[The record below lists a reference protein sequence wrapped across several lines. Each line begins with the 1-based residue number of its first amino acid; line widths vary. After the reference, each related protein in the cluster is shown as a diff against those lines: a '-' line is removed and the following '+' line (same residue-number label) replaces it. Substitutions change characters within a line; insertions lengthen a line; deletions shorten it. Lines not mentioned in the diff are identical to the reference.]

1 MHARWW
7 FMRRLK
13 FQSALWL
20 NHGKLSLPDI
30 PVLEFSAGKQ
40 TCVLNFSCANIYF
53 SQFFSNIASIFGE
66 AEAKQTKK
74 DFNFPEKLRWVH
86 FGKCL
91 LKRGGDLLILSFPTE
106 NSFLICKYHPHR
118 WSPILFQYLIMVCEF
133 SSHFRRSG
141 CGWRCK
147 NSKHARRWW
156 ILARSERHRLEIQL
170 PVEGESHS
178 RLCSGLHVHDDNDSA
193 RGRRYPASVSSLLKR
208 ETQLHSFEWLI
219 EFMKVDLSLG
229 WSDTKL
235 YIVIRNLL
243 QFFVRFSRRQWK
255 IALILISKV
264 APALH

>member
-1 MHARWW
+1 MAVHE
-7 FMRRLK
+7 K
-13 FQSALWL
+13 IEISEQALIKSREVVTP
-20 NHGKLSLPDI
+20 GYSR
-30 PVLEFSAGKQ
+30 AGIFRNPHKRAFWTTFYVQ
-40 TCVLNFSCANIYF
+40 TFIFHNFSRASPAFLGKRKQNKLKKKFDF
-53 SQFFSNIASIFGE
+53 S
-66 AEAKQTKK
+66 
-74 DFNFPEKLRWVH
+74 EKLRWVH

-118 WSPILFQYLIMVCEF
+118 WSLTLFQYLITVCEF

-147 NSKHARRWW
+147 NSKHARRRWV
-156 ILARSERHRLEIQL
+156 LAWSERHRLEIQL
-170 PVEGESHS
+170 PVEGESYS
-178 RLCSGLHVHDDNDSA
+178 RLCAGLHVHDDNDAA